1 MAVFFW
7 PCQDEVLDVQCKGL
21 EVVVSRREGFI
32 CKQAQKVLQCVQVSL
47 PGAHTG
53 LCQRVSRQAG
63 GMGFQ
68 GAGAGAGGPAVSL
81 RTPHVCSLLPGGD
94 GNAAALRVDVVE
106 ANLTE
111 RARGSDTAATG
122 MGLWHRFASFLSLTQ
137 LLL

>member
-32 CKQAQKVLQCVQVSL
+32 CKQAQKALQCVQVSL

-81 RTPHVCSLLPGGD
+81 RTPHMSVPSCQVETVTLLRCGWMLWRQTSQKGQGAQIP
-94 GNAAALRVDVVE
+94 LPRVWVYGTD
-106 ANLTE
+106 L
-111 RARGSDTAATG
+111 
-122 MGLWHRFASFLSLTQ
+122 LHSFL
-137 LLL
+137 